1 MLLFSIVAAP
11 LKVHFLIKFFMSTIR
26 INNKTFQG
34 NNIVVSNN
42 KVYIDGKLQE
52 QDGDERNISIV
63 VEGNLDKLDVDVCD
77 KIDING
83 NVGTVK
89 TTSGYVACGNVQG
102 AINTVSGDIMCDD
115 VGGNINT
122 VSGDIKC
129 KSRNNQ

>member
-1 MLLFSIVAAP
+1 
-11 LKVHFLIKFFMSTIR
+11 MSTIR